1 VAIEQ
6 FRSDNREPNTNMT
19 AQPKIVQDAVAS
31 ADQISRALSQSG
43 YKADFSLES
52 LKRSIDFSTSMLPA
66 EKQNQAGCF
75 LNNWVHVCLHSGRTL
90 GRSFAVTTEAN
101 GRGMTTIL
109 KARSILPFAC
119 ATGQSYGPSSAS

>member
-52 LKRSIDFSTSMLPA
+52 PKEVDRFFDEHVTSGKAKPGGLLS
-66 EKQNQAGCF
+66 QQ
-75 LNNWVHVCLHSGRTL
+75 L
-90 GRSFAVTTEAN
+90 GARLFALGSYVGEVIRRHN
-101 GRGMTTIL
+101 GGQWQGMTTIL